1 MHFRQSIRQLMQY
14 IWIILVII
22 IFYAV
27 AFQLIMVNIEGRTH
41 SWITAFYWV
50 MTMMTT
56 LGLGDITFTSDI
68 GRLFTMVVV
77 TTGVVLLLILLP
89 FMFIRF
95 GPWLESRVQVRP
107 PGRVPSGTKNHVIIT
122 SYEPVMTPG
131 ILRRLQQENVSC
143 YIIQSDPILA
153 SQQFVE
159 GLPVILGRSDSM
171 ATYEALNIRHA
182 RLVVANEQDTV
193 NTNSILTIRELA
205 PHVPIAAVATHDDAV
220 DVLELSG
227 ASHVLPLKRWLGE
240 QLANRINATRAQL
253 HTVGKF
259 KDLFIAELPAHH
271 TPLANKTLRDT
282 RLRELTGVSV
292 IGVWENGK
300 LRPATA
306 ELKLD
311 HSHVLVVAGRQDQ
324 LDELDSLMLIYDINT
339 NPIIVIGGGTV
350 GIAAT
355 RALKKKDVRVHIVER
370 NPALRQRLKG
380 ICDQVFIGDG
390 SDYSLLHEAGVA
402 EAPSVLISTNDDA
415 INIYLT
421 SYCRHLNDDLRI
433 VSRITHE
440 RNLDAIHRA
449 GANLVLRY
457 STLGSEAIY
466 SILANRDLMLLGEG
480 INLFSVAAPPALQGR
495 TLAASEIGARIGII
509 VLAIEDRNEIIT
521 NPPPAT
527 VIKASAILHM
537 LGNEDQRDAFNL
549 MFG

>member
-1 MHFRQSIRQLMQY
+1 MQY
-14 IWIILVII
+14 FWIIFGII
-22 IFYAV
+22 ILYAI
-27 AFQLIMVNIEGRTH
+27 AFQVIMVYVVGQTH
-41 SWITAFYWV
+41 SWITSFYWV

-68 GRLFTMVVV
+68 GRLFTMLVV

-95 GPWLESRVQVRP
+95 GPWLENRVQVRP
-107 PGRVPSGTKNHVIIT
+107 PSRVPLGTKNHVIIT
-122 SYEPVMTPG
+122 SYEEVMTPG
-131 ILRRLQQENVSC
+131 ILRRLRQENVPC

-159 GLPVILGRSDSM
+159 GLPVILGRSDSTG
-171 ATYEALNIRHA
+171 TYEALHIRDA
-182 RLVVANEQDTV
+182 RLVVANEEETV

-205 PHVPIAAVATHDDAV
+205 PDVQIAAVATSDDAI
-220 DVLELSG
+220 DVLQLSG

-240 QLANRINATRAQL
+240 QLANRINASRAQL

-259 KDLFIAELPAHH
+259 KDLLIAELPVHH

-292 IGVWENGK
+292 IGVWEDGK
-300 LRPATA
+300 LQPAMANMQLNQT
-306 ELKLD
+306 
-311 HSHVLVVAGRQDQ
+311 HVLVVAGRQDQ

-339 NPIIVIGGGTV
+339 NPVIVIGGGTV
-350 GIAAT
+350 GISAT
-355 RALKKKDVRVHIVER
+355 RTLKKKDVPVHMVER

-390 SDYSLLHEAGVA
+390 ADYALLHEAGLA
-402 EAPSVLISTNDDA
+402 ETPSVLISTNDDA
-415 INIYLT
+415 MNIYLT

-466 SILANRDLMLLGEG
+466 AILANRELMLLGEG
-480 INLFSVAAPPALQGR
+480 INLFSAKAPRALRGS
-495 TLAASEIGARIGII
+495 TLAASGIGAKIGVI
-509 VLAIEDRNEIIT
+509 VLAIENNNHFIT
-521 NPPPAT
+521 NPPPNTLIDAT
-527 VIKASAILHM
+527 SILHM